1 MQFCIKRRVIG
12 VMALALTACEMPA
25 PPPSKEDLER
35 ATKAAFETKV
45 QDAVKRILRDPE
57 SARFGEAGG
66 YFPDDETACGEVNA
80 KNAFGGYT
88 GDDHFAYDHGRV
100 ELMSDDLNA
109 WMVLSKKCTVSAQK
123 NTLIILKGLRETI
136 TSKTYP
142 ADRREKELPKLNRQ
156 IEEAEKA
163 VARS

>member
-1 MQFCIKRRVIG
+1 MQFHIERLVIG
-12 VMALALTACEMPA
+12 ITALTLAACDMPA
-25 PPPSKEDLER
+25 PPPSAEDLEN
-35 ATKAAFETKV
+35 AKKVAFQTKV
-45 QDAVKRILRDPE
+45 HDAVKRTLRDPE

-80 KNAFGGYT
+80 KNAFGGYA
-88 GDDHFAYDHGRV
+88 GEDHFGYDHGRV
-100 ELMSDDLNA
+100 ELMSDDSSA
-109 WMVLSKKCTVSAQK
+109 WMALSKKCAVSAQK
-123 NTLIILKGLRETI
+123 NTLVILKGLRETI

-163 VARS
+163 LSHS